1 MSTFFEHSFTEPIW
15 SIRYWGTPEQPLLWI
30 ETRGNEKAFWHSY
43 DVSTK
48 KMELLGKAPADYA
61 QLNFQ
66 SGDENQAIFIKLQK
80 SKNPGLEAIQT
91 YSLRPIQ
98 LLKEEKPR
106 ALNSESPFN
115 FKTPQHYEE
124 SQDYFKDFQTFFK
137 QQFNENIAK
146 GLDYFEGEDKLI
158 FSYYLYDNGWK
169 NYLRVCNL
177 AFETLVLEL
186 IAEGDAIGYHTF
198 TLLKD
203 HLIFVKDKIKLVI
216 YEKL

>member
-1 MSTFFEHSFTEPIW
+1 M
-15 SIRYWGTPEQPLLWI
+15 WI
-30 ETRGNEKAFWHSY
+30 ETRGNGDAFWHSY
-43 DVSTK
+43 DDSIK

-106 ALNSESPFN
+106 ALNSESPFK

-198 TLLKD
+198 TLLND
-203 HLIFVKDKIKLVI
+203 QLIFVKDKIKLVI

>member
-15 SIRYWGTPEQPLLWI
+15 SIRYWGTPNKPLLWI
-30 ETRGNEKAFWHSY
+30 ETRGNGEAFWHSY

-106 ALNSESPFN
+106 PIHIESLFN
-115 FKTPQHYEE
+115 FKTPIHYEE

-158 FSYYLYDNGWK
+158 FSYYLYDNGLK

-198 TLLKD
+198 TLLND
-203 HLIFVKDKIKLVI
+203 QLIFVKDKIKLVI

>member
-80 SKNPGLEAIQT
+80 SKNPGLEAMQT

-186 IAEGDAIGYHTF
+186 IAEGNAIGYHTF
-198 TLLKD
+198 TLLND
-203 HLIFVKDKIKLVI
+203 QLIFVKDKIKLVI

>member
-15 SIRYWGTPEQPLLWI
+15 SIRYWGTPNKPLLWI
-30 ETRGNEKAFWHSY
+30 ETRGNGEAFWYSY
-43 DVSTK
+43 DDSIK

-203 HLIFVKDKIKLVI
+203 QLIFVKDKIKLVI

>member
-1 MSTFFEHSFTEPIW
+1 
-15 SIRYWGTPEQPLLWI
+15 
-30 ETRGNEKAFWHSY
+30 
-43 DVSTK
+43 
-48 KMELLGKAPADYA
+48 MELLGKAPADYA

-124 SQDYFKDFQTFFK
+124 SQDYFKDFQTFF
-137 QQFNENIAK
+137 
-146 GLDYFEGEDKLI
+146 
-158 FSYYLYDNGWK
+158 
-169 NYLRVCNL
+169 
-177 AFETLVLEL
+177 
-186 IAEGDAIGYHTF
+186 
-198 TLLKD
+198 
-203 HLIFVKDKIKLVI
+203 
-216 YEKL
+216 

>member
-1 MSTFFEHSFTEPIW
+1 M
-15 SIRYWGTPEQPLLWI
+15 WI
-30 ETRGNEKAFWHSY
+30 ETRGNGEAFWHSY

-137 QQFNENIAK
+137 LQFNENIAK

-198 TLLKD
+198 TLLND
-203 HLIFVKDKIKLVI
+203 QLIFVKDKIKLVI

>member
-15 SIRYWGTPEQPLLWI
+15 SIRYWGTPNKPLLWI
-30 ETRGNEKAFWHSY
+30 ETRGNVEAFWHSY

-106 ALNSESPFN
+106 ALNSESPFK

-198 TLLKD
+198 TLLND
-203 HLIFVKDKIKLVI
+203 QLIFVKDKIKLVI

>member
-43 DVSTK
+43 DFSTK

-106 ALNSESPFN
+106 ALNSESPFK

-198 TLLKD
+198 TLLND
-203 HLIFVKDKIKLVI
+203 QLIFVKDKIKLVI

>member
-1 MSTFFEHSFTEPIW
+1 LSTFFEHSFTEPIW
-15 SIRYWGTPEQPLLWI
+15 SIRYWGTPNKPLLWI
-30 ETRGNEKAFWHSY
+30 ETRGNGEAFWHSY

-198 TLLKD
+198 TLLND
-203 HLIFVKDKIKLVI
+203 QLIFVKDKIKLAI

>member
-15 SIRYWGTPEQPLLWI
+15 SIRYWGTPNKPLLWI
-30 ETRGNEKAFWHSY
+30 ETRGNGDAFWHSY
-43 DVSTK
+43 DDSIK

-146 GLDYFEGEDKLI
+146 GLDYFEGKDKLI

-198 TLLKD
+198 TLLND
-203 HLIFVKDKIKLVI
+203 QLIFVKDKIKLVI

>member
-1 MSTFFEHSFTEPIW
+1 M
-15 SIRYWGTPEQPLLWI
+15 WI
-30 ETRGNEKAFWHSY
+30 ETRGNGEAFWYSY
-43 DVSTK
+43 DDSIK

-186 IAEGDAIGYHTF
+186 IAEGNAIGYHTF
-198 TLLKD
+198 TLLND
-203 HLIFVKDKIKLVI
+203 QLIFVKDKIKLVI

>member
-1 MSTFFEHSFTEPIW
+1 M
-15 SIRYWGTPEQPLLWI
+15 WI
-30 ETRGNEKAFWHSY
+30 ETRGNGEAFWHSY

-158 FSYYLYDNGWK
+158 FSYYLYDNGCK

-198 TLLKD
+198 TLLND
-203 HLIFVKDKIKLVI
+203 QLIFVKDKIKLVI

>member
-15 SIRYWGTPEQPLLWI
+15 SIRYWGTPNKPLLWI
-30 ETRGNEKAFWHSY
+30 ETRGNGEAFWHSY

-48 KMELLGKAPADYA
+48 KMELLGKAPTDYA

-198 TLLKD
+198 TLLND
-203 HLIFVKDKIKLVI
+203 QLIFVKDKIKLVI

>member
-15 SIRYWGTPEQPLLWI
+15 SIRYWGTPNKPLLWI
-30 ETRGNEKAFWHSY
+30 ETRGNGEAFWHSY

-124 SQDYFKDFQTFFK
+124 SQDYFKDFQAFFK

-198 TLLKD
+198 TLLND
-203 HLIFVKDKIKLVI
+203 QLIFVKDKIKLVI

>member
-15 SIRYWGTPEQPLLWI
+15 SIRYWGTPNKPLLWI
-30 ETRGNEKAFWHSY
+30 ETRGNGDAFWHSY
-43 DVSTK
+43 DDSIK

-106 ALNSESPFN
+106 ALNSESPFK

-198 TLLKD
+198 TLLND
-203 HLIFVKDKIKLVI
+203 QLIFVKDKIKLVI